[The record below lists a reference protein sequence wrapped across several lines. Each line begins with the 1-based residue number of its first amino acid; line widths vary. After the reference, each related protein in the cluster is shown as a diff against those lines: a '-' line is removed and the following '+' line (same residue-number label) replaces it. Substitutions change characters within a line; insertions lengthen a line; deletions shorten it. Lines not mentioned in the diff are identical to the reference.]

1 MAVDLESGNVVA
13 LAGILIPIVGSIA
26 LFSFLAVASWSDARR
41 KEREAYYTAET
52 LKKIAESSGEGST
65 AALAYLQEQTRGARR
80 RRVEGM
86 KLGGLITAAVGIG
99 MMIFLH
105 GVEHEEPAYLMGT
118 IPLLVGAA
126 LMAYAFLFA
135 PKDMA

>member
-1 MAVDLESGNVVA
+1 
-13 LAGILIPIVGSIA
+13 
-26 LFSFLAVASWSDARR
+26 
-41 KEREAYYTAET
+41 
-52 LKKIAESSGEGST
+52 
-65 AALAYLQEQTRGARR
+65 
-80 RRVEGM
+80 M